1 MIISKRLVD
10 IRNILGSLKIKSQ
23 SIGFVPTMG
32 ALHNGHLALIKAC
45 KTKNEI
51 CVCSIF
57 VNPTQFNNKKDFEKY
72 PITLTQDIQML
83 ETSGCDI
90 LFLPSVSEI
99 YPPGYVAP
107 HYELGNLE
115 TILEGKF
122 RQGHFQGVCQVVD
135 RLLQIIEPNNLFL
148 GQKDYQQCM
157 LIKKLIALKS
167 FPTQVITVPTVRENN
182 KLALSSRNMRLS
194 ATEIKKAE
202 VISEV
207 LYKIKRVIKAGSLN
221 ELKAAMQNQLKEN
234 GFVVDYLEIA
244 DADTL
249 EPIEAWDG
257 KNRLVALVAA
267 YLGEVRL
274 IDNMLLNE

>member
-23 SIGFVPTMG
+23 SIVFVPTMG

>member
-1 MIISKRLVD
+1 
-10 IRNILGSLKIKSQ
+10 
-23 SIGFVPTMG
+23 
-32 ALHNGHLALIKAC
+32 
-45 KTKNEI
+45 
-51 CVCSIF
+51 
-57 VNPTQFNNKKDFEKY
+57 
-72 PITLTQDIQML
+72 
-83 ETSGCDI
+83 
-90 LFLPSVSEI
+90 
-99 YPPGYVAP
+99 
-107 HYELGNLE
+107 
-115 TILEGKF
+115 
-122 RQGHFQGVCQVVD
+122 
-135 RLLQIIEPNNLFL
+135 
-148 GQKDYQQCM
+148 
-157 LIKKLIALKS
+157 
-167 FPTQVITVPTVRENN
+167 
-182 KLALSSRNMRLS
+182 MRLS

>member
-1 MIISKRLVD
+1 
-10 IRNILGSLKIKSQ
+10 
-23 SIGFVPTMG
+23 
-32 ALHNGHLALIKAC
+32 
-45 KTKNEI
+45 
-51 CVCSIF
+51 
-57 VNPTQFNNKKDFEKY
+57 
-72 PITLTQDIQML
+72 ML